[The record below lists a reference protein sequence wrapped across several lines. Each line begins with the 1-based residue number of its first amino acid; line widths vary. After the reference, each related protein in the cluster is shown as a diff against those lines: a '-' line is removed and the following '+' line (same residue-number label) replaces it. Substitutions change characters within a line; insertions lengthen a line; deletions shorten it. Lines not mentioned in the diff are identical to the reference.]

1 MLSIRFLT
9 NIYIAMSPLEHIP
22 NRYTRSLGTGLC
34 ILCLLATTLVF
45 STAPF
50 GTSAEGIT
58 VAEADLKQAE
68 IEMLETAYE
77 NATNNA
83 NEARARV
90 AENQAKID
98 AVMRK
103 LPAQQARSD
112 KALRELYVMENNRLT
127 YLEMILSA
135 DSFATFL
142 QRIEYFDRVSKKNLE
157 ELNKTKEMLAEL
169 EVAQQELETAQA
181 EADAQAE
188 FAHNALLAV
197 QDERVSKQ
205 QAAQAESLAQDNNPA
220 ILDGADWHMTESE
233 FIATWAPRIDAYFE
247 GTPLAGTGNTF
258 ALMSFRYC
266 IDPRWSPAISNT
278 ESSKGRYCIRPH
290 NAWGWG
296 AADSDP
302 YNLASEWS
310 TWDEAIEAHI
320 RGLANGYG
328 YTISK
333 SAAEKYCSTPDSW
346 YANTLGEMAKI

>member
-1 MLSIRFLT
+1 MLHISTEREFSIAQKMT
-9 NIYIAMSPLEHIP
+9 A
-22 NRYTRSLGTGLC
+22 
-34 ILCLLATTLVF
+34 LCLSAALVF
-45 STAPF
+45 CSVLPCSFALGDEPTFSPT
-50 GTSAEGIT
+50 GSIQ
-58 VAEADLKQAE
+58 QAE
-68 IEMLETAYE
+68 IEMLETAYK
-77 NATNNA
+77 NAMQHA
-83 NEARARV
+83 NESRAKV

-98 AVMRK
+98 AVMRD
-103 LPAQQARSD
+103 LPAQQERSD
-112 KALRELYVMENNRLT
+112 KALRELYVMESNRLM
-127 YLEMILSA
+127 YIEMILSA
-135 DSFATFL
+135 DSFANFL

-157 ELNKTKEMLAEL
+157 ELNKLKDMLAEL
-169 EVAQQELETAQA
+169 ETTQRELEKAQA
-181 EADAQAE
+181 EAEAQE
-188 FAHNALLAV
+188 QFAHEALLAV
-197 QDERVSKQ
+197 QNERVSKQ
-205 QAAQAESLAQDNNPA
+205 QTAQAESLAQDNNPA

-233 FIATWAPRIDAYFE
+233 FIETWAPRIDAYFE
-247 GTPLAGTGNTF
+247 GTPLSGTGTTF
-258 ALMSFRYC
+258 ATMSFRYC
-266 IDPRWSPAISNT
+266 VDPRWSPAISNT